1 MKFLLQYWY
10 DPAAQPADDSPE
22 AACEFQEWLALAK
35 EMDEAGVSVA
45 GAPLQPPETATTL
58 RTTDARTTMTDGPF
72 AETKEVLGG
81 FDLIEV
87 ADGDAALEW
96 ARKVPG
102 NGLVEVRPVLDL
114 SEMQ

>member
-1 MKFLLQYWY
+1 M
-10 DPAAQPADDSPE
+10 
-22 AACEFQEWLALAK
+22 ALAK
-35 EMDEAGVSVA
+35 EMDEAGIAVA

-58 RTTDARTTMTDGPF
+58 RTTGARTTMTDGPF

-81 FDLIEV
+81 FDLIDV

-114 SEMQ
+114 SGMS